1 MVEEKTCK
9 SVTKSLSFEKNGETL
24 SVTISMENV
33 SPNTSKDSIISL
45 INTLFEET
53 KNIIT

>member
-1 MVEEKTCK
+1 MEVKTCK